1 MSERGMTVD
10 TGNER
15 VERER
20 GGHALRGVRD
30 VDLRAVHGVVVV
42 VTSPGAKDP
51 WPTPPAR
58 DPQFPGDDAA
68 WAAYWESQRAAG
80 AGPTGP
86 LPGLTVSR
94 GDRSRP

>member
-1 MSERGMTVD
+1 MKERRVTVYMGSSRTD
-10 TGNER
+10 
-15 VERER
+15 
-20 GGHALRGVRD
+20 LDRGVRAVRALRD
-30 VDLRAVHGVVVV
+30 ADLRAVHGGVV
-42 VTSPGAKDP
+42 SGPSAKDP

-80 AGPTGP
+80 EGPTGP
-86 LPGLTVSR
+86 LPTLTVSR